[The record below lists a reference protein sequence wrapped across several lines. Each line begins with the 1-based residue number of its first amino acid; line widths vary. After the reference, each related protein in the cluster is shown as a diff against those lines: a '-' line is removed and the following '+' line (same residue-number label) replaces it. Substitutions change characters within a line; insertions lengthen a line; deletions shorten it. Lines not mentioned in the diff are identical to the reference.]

1 MTLSKILLCQKNKS
15 KIIVR
20 ITGDCPLADP
30 KIVDKF
36 VKEFKKSKIDYIS
49 NTNPWTYPDGFD
61 VEVFSF
67 NLLKE
72 ANKKAKKNIEK
83 VECFNL
89 LFKRQ

>member
-1 MTLSKILLCQKNKS
+1 M
-15 KIIVR
+15 
-20 ITGDCPLADP
+20 ADP
-30 KIVDKF
+30 KIVDEF

-49 NTNPWTYPDGFD
+49 NCNPWTYPDGFD

-83 VECFNL
+83 VGVF
-89 LFKRQ
+89 